1 MTTSVSSR
9 PEPTEPRTRRPTDPP
24 GAGDQVA
31 GEPPAARV
39 RRWRPFILAVGLL
52 LIVTV
57 VVNLLKPQHSD
68 RPLAIDNP
76 GRNGAQALARLLRDE
91 GVSVETVRSTDAA
104 VRSAGPNTTV
114 VLLNAG
120 DLDNHEREELSDAGA
135 DIVVLGALHQ
145 DLTGLSEPA
154 GLTASEQSALT
165 DVLLTAQC
173 ADADA
178 TAAVSVLSPHGS
190 VRPGSS
196 GAIGCFPVDEGGYA
210 YATAATGGGGA
221 LRVIAD
227 AGMATNS
234 RLTDAGH
241 ASLAV
246 RALGHH
252 DHVVW
257 FDASQQQPR
266 AVWDTDSVPRWMPV
280 LILQGAIIVC
290 ALAAV
295 RGRRFGPIV
304 VENLPVVVRATETTR
319 GRGRLYRRA
328 GARDR
333 AARALRTATALRLAP
348 RLGLPS
354 QARPADVADAAAQA
368 TGYPPR
374 LVHELLCGPVPST
387 DRVLADLAVQLDR
400 LESEVL
406 SR

>member
-120 DLDNHEREELSDAGA
+120 DLDNHEREELSGAGA

-154 GLTASEQSALT
+154 GLTASEQSAPT

-196 GAIGCFPVDEGGYA
+196 GAIGCFPVDE
-210 YATAATGGGGA
+210 
-221 LRVIAD
+221 
-227 AGMATNS
+227 GMATNS

-374 LVHELLCGPVPST
+374 LVHELLCGPVPSS

-406 SR
+406 AR

>member
-120 DLDNHEREELSDAGA
+120 DLDNHEREELSGAGA

-154 GLTASEQSALT
+154 GLTASEQSAPP
-165 DVLLTAQC
+165 A
-173 ADADA
+173 
-178 TAAVSVLSPHGS
+178 SWGGS
-190 VRPGSS
+190 KS
-196 GAIGCFPVDEGGYA
+196 
-210 YATAATGGGGA
+210 
-221 LRVIAD
+221 
-227 AGMATNS
+227 
-234 RLTDAGH
+234 
-241 ASLAV
+241 
-246 RALGHH
+246 
-252 DHVVW
+252 
-257 FDASQQQPR
+257 
-266 AVWDTDSVPRWMPV
+266 
-280 LILQGAIIVC
+280 
-290 ALAAV
+290 
-295 RGRRFGPIV
+295 
-304 VENLPVVVRATETTR
+304 
-319 GRGRLYRRA
+319 GRGL
-328 GARDR
+328 GF
-333 AARALRTATALRLAP
+333 
-348 RLGLPS
+348 RLGL
-354 QARPADVADAAAQA
+354 RFL
-368 TGYPPR
+368 G
-374 LVHELLCGPVPST
+374 
-387 DRVLADLAVQLDR
+387 
-400 LESEVL
+400 L
-406 SR
+406 SSSSSSR